1 MRLIIAA
8 RDDEQEPT
16 SPRVCHSRGN
26 RDARYVRGAH
36 RCSFIVVVGFVFIS
50 SPNGPKGSVQKCAV
64 SIRHVA
70 WNRKI
75 NWNHFCPAPPLPH
88 PRRDARM
95 FSEQDGFTRRGAIMI
110 HHLTPYLTSSTQ
122 SLQDLRGK
130 KEAPYRT
137 VTDSARCQSNT
148 ARSSDIPR
156 AARVTARSETSRF
169 IKSYSLIMSV
179 RVLSIPLRHWIQS
192 QHVLASSCIVNANI
206 RHVVIV
212 DIFIF
217 FMYCV

>member
-1 MRLIIAA
+1 MRRFNPA
-8 RDDEQEPT
+8 RCLKSQNKLKSLLPRA
-16 SPRVCHSRGN
+16 SP
-26 RDARYVRGAH
+26 
-36 RCSFIVVVGFVFIS
+36 
-50 SPNGPKGSVQKCAV
+50 P
-64 SIRHVA
+64 
-70 WNRKI
+70 
-75 NWNHFCPAPPLPH
+75 PAPTIHKL
-88 PRRDARM
+88 RDARM

-217 FMYCV
+217 FYVLRIEMQYCVEVLGPLLFKIF